1 MRRIFHIALGILVFA
16 TALGFALQF
25 AGVGPEESGMARDM
39 RRFGLPPSIWP
50 VYFPVC
56 GGVLLAMIAFAKRR
70 AVAVLWRE
78 TDVGKAGAI
87 TAASLLFGPV
97 LALMMQAIVGLR
109 FFDIIDASAGITGLA
124 LLQSALFL
132 IFGNY
137 IATARRVIGGG
148 FTTPWTR
155 NSEHIWRKTQ
165 RFLGRGIMVVT
176 LFSLITLYFAPA
188 KAVIFAQI
196 IAVLAMKAIAAAY
209 SYILWRRENAG
220 RAYDVN

>member
-1 MRRIFHIALGILVFA
+1 MRRIFHIAVALLVLA
-16 TALGFALQF
+16 TFLGFALQF
-25 AGVGPEESGMARDM
+25 AGVSPAESGLARDM
-39 RRFGLPPSIWP
+39 RSLGLSPALWP
-50 VYFPVC
+50 LMFPVC
-56 GGVLLAMIAFAKRR
+56 GGVLLAIIVFAKRR
-70 AVAVLWRE
+70 AIAVLWRG

-87 TAASLLFGPV
+87 TAASVLFGPV

-109 FFDIIDASAGITGLA
+109 FFDFIDSSSGITGLA

-155 NSEHIWRKTQ
+155 NSEKIWRKTQ

-188 KAVIFAQI
+188 IAVIFAQI
-196 IAVLAMKAIAAAY
+196 IAVLSMKAVAAAY